1 MDRIADGEPLEREFP
16 NAELTIVPAERG
28 KQVIENLRD

>member
-1 MDRIADGEPLEREFP
+1 MDRIADDEPLEREFP

-28 KQVIENLRD
+28 KQVIENSRD